1 MDNSNVVSKC
11 SLKLIDDPR
20 VVIYDRHRF
29 IIQAIDWI
37 IPFFSDDTYLFVE
50 VSIAQREIF
59 NDVVNNKNNQV
70 PVS

>member
-1 MDNSNVVSKC
+1 VTLQIVA
-11 SLKLIDDPR
+11 SLTDDTR
-20 VVIYDRHRF
+20 NINYDHNTF
-29 IIQAIDWI
+29 IIQAIDWV
-37 IPFFSDDTYLFVE
+37 IPLFSDDTYLFVE